1 MTPHM
6 DKGILRIIDANLNR
20 ILEGLRVCEEITRFV
35 VLDKNL
41 TSRFKNLRHNVAGL
55 SGKWKIEDVRLIDSR
70 DSLKDVGKPSIK
82 EELSRRNFQ
91 DIFFANIQRAKE
103 SARVLEEFSKL
114 ENKSRPLSN
123 AGKGRDKKISAGF
136 KDIRYRLYQ
145 IEKDSDKRIRNIRG
159 NRPCRRHKKIAH

>member
-1 MTPHM
+1 M

-55 SGKWKIEDVRLIDSR
+55 SGKWKIKDVRFLDSR

-82 EELSRRNFQ
+82 EELRRRNFQ
-91 DIFFANIQRAKE
+91 DIFFANIQRVKE
-103 SARVLEEFSKL
+103 SARVLEEFSKI
-114 ENKSRPLSN
+114 EN
-123 AGKGRDKKISAGF
+123 KKISAGF

-145 IEKDSDKRIRNIRG
+145 IEKDSDSRIRNIRG
-159 NRPCRRHKKIAH
+159 N